1 MSKSKKKGYEV
12 GYGRPPKDTQ
22 FRKGRSGNPK
32 GRPKKRRDIV
42 STLERT
48 LAEPFTYREGD
59 QVREMPA
66 EEGLMFAQVLKAMQG
81 DQGAFNDVMKQAKRC
96 RLILPRKKPGDG
108 KPAGILVVPDPMTV
122 EEWLGATDELG
133 EKRS

>member
-1 MSKSKKKGYEV
+1 MSKSKNKGYEV

-32 GRPKKRRDIV
+32 GRPIKRRDIV

-48 LAEPFTYREGD
+48 LAEPFTYREGEH
-59 QVREMPA
+59 VREMSA
-66 EEGLMFAQVLKAMQG
+66 EEGILFSQVIKAMQG
-81 DQGAFNDVMKQAKRC
+81 DQGAFNGVMKQAKRC
-96 RLILPRKKPGDG
+96 GLILPRRRPGDR

-122 EEWLGATDELG
+122 EEWLEAANEP
-133 EKRS
+133 EEHRQ